1 MRTITSR
8 WKLIADS
15 AFSKGSVVASTKKKP
30 NPKDLL
36 KKAYAHKNQDGTNG
50 VKAPMPKEEAK
61 AVFKDIDC
69 ANEVAPKAVEV
80 TPVVV
85 GVTPEIAPMAVEVTP
100 VVVGVT
106 PEIVPMAVEVTPV
119 VVGGT
124 PEIAPMAVEVTPVVV
139 GVTPEVDC
147 PVIPDTVDQNVPD
160 FLTDDLPPPDDDL
173 PPPEDDFDPA
183 DLLEPE
189 PSAVE
194 SEPVVAEPVAE
205 EAKIPDTDVPVVT
218 NQEDN
223 APVVDN
229 ASVYTDEA
237 NHSVEELEAPLTTFV
252 DDLIDRAATEDIF
265 NDAPEI
271 NLSLGTSDF
280 NDAPPEIPESHFA
293 VEEDEAPHYA
303 EKNIE
308 TLSLLDQVKADKE
321 ARKREYSESLQ
332 KLEAIESERSE
343 LEEIMRQQLLKQQN
357 EEAAK
362 LNEGIEKIRT
372 RNRNFLT
379 LLGDLYRRETD
390 AIQADNLVAI
400 AQTFKTDSTITLQ
413 SYLLINRYLHRFNIK
428 YDMEEIRVFLSE
440 DLLNIETPP
449 LDFDYYYLWE
459 SNLDTKITPYMWDK
473 HKLMVFNRANFTC
486 ELCGGVG
493 MNNPVELYPQ
503 WRMFDSNR
511 TQILQGFLALCPK
524 CVDAKNHA
532 QLKQRNLK
540 MRYES
545 AREHMKNVNGWDD
558 RQVENALL
566 EAEEVYA
573 KRVDAKAEPE
583 RFKKWKLNIQVL
595 ENIFGIQVEEPKF
608 HQRSHIKSDYQQI
621 FEPHVAYLFGK
632 IESDRMIKTGKTKFL
647 SIKLDV
653 EPMKKAR

>member
-8 WKLIADS
+8 WKLIADL
-15 AFSKGSVVASTKKKP
+15 AFSKGGVVANTKGKP

-36 KKAYAHKNQDGTNG
+36 KKAFAHKNQDGTNG
-50 VKAPMPKEEAK
+50 VKAPMPKEQAK
-61 AVFKDIDC
+61 AVFEDIDG
-69 ANEVAPKAVEV
+69 AKNVAPTPVPAAPQKNPVEV
-80 TPVVV
+80 P
-85 GVTPEIAPMAVEVTP
+85 PVEVS
-100 VVVGVT
+100 
-106 PEIVPMAVEVTPV
+106 
-119 VVGGT
+119 
-124 PEIAPMAVEVTPVVV
+124 
-139 GVTPEVDC
+139 
-147 PVIPDTVDQNVPD
+147 PDTVDQDVLEL
-160 FLTDDLPPPDDDL
+160 FADDLPPEDDDL
-173 PPPEDDFDPA
+173 PPLEEDDFDPA
-183 DLLEPE
+183 DLDIVEPE
-189 PSAVE
+189 S
-194 SEPVVAEPVAE
+194 SVADA
-205 EAKIPDTDVPVVT
+205 AVVT
-218 NQEDN
+218 DQKDNGLVVEDI
-223 APVVDN
+223 
-229 ASVYTDEA
+229 SVYTDEA
-237 NHSVEELEAPLTTFV
+237 SHSVEELEAPLTDFV

-265 NDAPEI
+265 SDTPEI
-271 NLSLGTSDF
+271 DLSVGTSDF
-280 NDAPPEIPESHFA
+280 NDAPPDMPEPNFA
-293 VEEDEAPHYA
+293 VEEVPHYS

-308 TLSLLDQVKADKE
+308 TLSLLDRVKADKA
-321 ARKREYSESLQ
+321 ARKRESIESLQ

-343 LEEIMRQQLLKQQN
+343 LEEIMRQQLIKQQN

-372 RNRNFLT
+372 RNRNFLS
-379 LLGDLYRRETD
+379 LLSDLYRRETD

-400 AQTFKTDSTITLQ
+400 AQAFKTDNTITLQ

-459 SNLDTKITPYMWDK
+459 SNLDTKITPFMWDK
-473 HKLMVFNRANFTC
+473 HKLFVFNRANFTC

-493 MNNPVELYPQ
+493 VNNPVELYPQ

-511 TQILQGFLALCPK
+511 TQMLQGFLALCPK

-532 QLKQRNLK
+532 QFKQRNLK

-573 KRVDAKAEPE
+573 KRIDAKAEPE
-583 RFKKWKLNIQVL
+583 RFKKWKLNIHVL
-595 ENIFGIQVEEPKF
+595 ENIFGIQIEEPEF

-653 EPMKKAR
+653 EPIKKAR

>member
-1 MRTITSR
+1 MANT
-8 WKLIADS
+8 
-15 AFSKGSVVASTKKKP
+15 KGKP

-36 KKAYAHKNQDGTNG
+36 KKAFAHKNQDGTNG
-50 VKAPMPKEEAK
+50 VKAPMPKEQAK
-61 AVFKDIDC
+61 AVFEDIDG
-69 ANEVAPKAVEV
+69 AKNAAPTPVPAAPQKTPVAVEV
-80 TPVVV
+80 SP
-85 GVTPEIAPMAVEVTP
+85 VEVP
-100 VVVGVT
+100 
-106 PEIVPMAVEVTPV
+106 PVEVSP
-119 VVGGT
+119 
-124 PEIAPMAVEVTPVVV
+124 VEVSPV
-139 GVTPEVDC
+139 EVPPIEVS
-147 PVIPDTVDQNVPD
+147 PVEVPPVEVSPVEVSPDTVDQDVLKL
-160 FLTDDLPPPDDDL
+160 FADDLPPEDDDL
-173 PPPEDDFDPA
+173 PPLEEDDFDPA
-183 DLLEPE
+183 DLDIVEPE
-189 PSAVE
+189 S
-194 SEPVVAEPVAE
+194 SVVDAA
-205 EAKIPDTDVPVVT
+205 VVT
-218 NQEDN
+218 DQKDNGLVVEDI
-223 APVVDN
+223 
-229 ASVYTDEA
+229 SVYTDEA
-237 NHSVEELEAPLTTFV
+237 SHSVEELEAPLTDFV

-265 NDAPEI
+265 SDTPEI
-271 NLSLGTSDF
+271 DLSVGTSDF
-280 NDAPPEIPESHFA
+280 NDAPPDMPEPDFA
-293 VEEDEAPHYA
+293 VEEAPHYS

-308 TLSLLDQVKADKE
+308 TLSLLDRVKADKA
-321 ARKREYSESLQ
+321 ARKRESIESLQ

-343 LEEIMRQQLLKQQN
+343 LEEIMRQQLIKQQN

-372 RNRNFLT
+372 RNRNFLS
-379 LLGDLYRRETD
+379 LLSDLYRRETD

-400 AQTFKTDSTITLQ
+400 AQAFKKDNTITLQ

-459 SNLDTKITPYMWDK
+459 SNLDTKITPFMWDK
-473 HKLMVFNRANFTC
+473 HKLFVFNRANFTC

-493 MNNPVELYPQ
+493 VNNPVELYPQ

-511 TQILQGFLALCPK
+511 TQMLQGFLALCPK

-532 QLKQRNLK
+532 QFKQRNLK

-573 KRVDAKAEPE
+573 KRIDAKAEPE
-583 RFKKWKLNIQVL
+583 RFKKWKLNIHVL
-595 ENIFGIQVEEPKF
+595 ENIFGIQIEEPEF

-653 EPMKKAR
+653 EPIKKAR

>member
-15 AFSKGSVVASTKKKP
+15 AFSKGAVVASTKKKP

-36 KKAYAHKNQDGTNG
+36 KKAFAHKNQDGTNG

-61 AVFKDIDC
+61 AVFEDIDGVKE
-69 ANEVAPKAVEV
+69 AAPKPVPVAAQKAPVAVEV
-80 TPVVV
+80 TPEVAPVNTQ
-85 GVTPEIAPMAVEVTP
+85 VTPEVAPVVVEVTPEVAPIAVEVT
-100 VVVGVT
+100 
-106 PEIVPMAVEVTPV
+106 
-119 VVGGT
+119 
-124 PEIAPMAVEVTPVVV
+124 
-139 GVTPEVDC
+139 
-147 PVIPDTVDQNVPD
+147 PDTVDQNVPEL
-160 FLTDDLPPPDDDL
+160 FEDDLPPPDDDL

-183 DLLEPE
+183 DLMEPE
-189 PSAVE
+189 PSAVDA
-194 SEPVVAEPVAE
+194 EPVVAEPVATE
-205 EAKIPDTDVPVVT
+205 ESQPEMDAPVVT
-218 NQEDN
+218 DQEDN
-223 APVVDN
+223 APVVED
-229 ASVYTDEA
+229 SFVYTDEV
-237 NHSVEELEAPLTTFV
+237 NHPVEELEAPLTTFV

-271 NLSLGTSDF
+271 NLSVGTSDF
-280 NDAPPEIPESHFA
+280 NDAPPDIPEPNFT

-321 ARKREYSESLQ
+321 ARKREYAESLQ

-566 EAEEVYA
+566 EAEEVYV